1 MTFCALSSAKGM
13 DIKMKIVSLNI
24 NSFGGDGKPFFEKL
38 KELAREEYGGKKTKL
53 CCDDALSRWDLEINC
68 SSICESILELVNK
81 MDADIILFQEYYI
94 NSYVAEKFE
103 EEMGCKDKDGKY
115 VLKCNHITNKRPLY
129 TVAFCRNNNTY
140 EEVKPQFDFEGR
152 VFVFKY
158 KDFYIIDAHMP
169 LNPKDDER
177 YSENDKKRAEEVEK
191 LWEKIRECLKDK
203 KDERVIFIGDLNVYQ
218 RGTHQYESF
227 VPLFKSDVDMR
238 DLWLEQDGKDNA
250 ITYKNK
256 EETKTRLDYALVTP
270 GVLEGYKYTMSMI
283 PESDEEFEKDWHISD
298 HRMLVVDIEEN
309 DMRKNDYKNT
319 ESRILYSVLERMF
332 PDGGETYT
340 FEEVKRLFE
349 EEGVY
354 PKNFEDALSTCVEE
368 GWIIDCGNGNY
379 TR

>member
-1 MTFCALSSAKGM
+1 
-13 DIKMKIVSLNI
+13 MKIVSLNI
-24 NSFGGDGKPFFEKL
+24 NSFGGDVDTFEGMKQELANRYYDGNVRKAYKEALSSWNDAINSRSIYKSIL
-38 KELAREEYGGKKTKL
+38 KEIEE
-53 CCDDALSRWDLEINC
+53 
-68 SSICESILELVNK
+68 V
-81 MDADIILFQEYYI
+81 DADIVLFQEYYI
-94 NSYVAEKFE
+94 NSDVAKQFQK
-103 EEMGCKDKDGKY
+103 EMGCEDKDGKY
-115 VLKCNHITNKRPLY
+115 VLTCNHITNKQPLF

-158 KDFYIIDAHMP
+158 EDFYIIDAHMP
-169 LNPKDDER
+169 LNPKDDDEN
-177 YSENDKKRAEEVEK
+177 YSENNYKKKKRAEEVEK
-191 LWEKIRECLKDK
+191 LWEKIREYLKDK
-203 KDERVIFIGDLNVYQ
+203 KDEKVMFIGDLNVYQ

-238 DLWLEQDGKDNA
+238 DLWLEQGGKDNA

-256 EETKTRLDYALVTP
+256 KKETKTRLDYALVTP
-270 GVLEGYKYTMSMI
+270 GLLERYKYTMSMI

-309 DMRKNDYKNT
+309 DMRKNDYENT
-319 ESRILYSVLERMF
+319 ERRILCSALERMF

-340 FEEVKRLFE
+340 IEEVKRLFE
-349 EEGVY
+349 EEGAC
-354 PKNFEDALSTCVEE
+354 PKNFEDALSTCIEE